1 MNQKQKRI
9 ENIRKVVALETPDYV
24 PIEHVVTPE
33 LAIEYAGYPMFE
45 GLWDTSLIID
55 AMGKAIPAYDGD
67 FIRSTFYRSPRY
79 YSALEAK
86 SFVQSKEGYVQHPEV
101 HAMEDTEY
109 AELIADPAAFL
120 AGTCLPRLYQ
130 VFDKPEPYRGMAL
143 ARGMMTFNRTFGPFN
158 AAVGQILADNGLPLI
173 TSASA
178 EAPFDFLADL
188 LRSFTGIS
196 KDVRRHKSEVK
207 EACEALLPLMIQK
220 ACVAPPAVDQ
230 MVFMPLHMPPY
241 LSEKVFGELWWP
253 TFKKMVEALVERGH
267 YLYIFFEGDWTRYYD
282 YLEELPVGRI
292 LGRFEYADP
301 RIIKERLGK
310 IMSVTGFF
318 PVTTI
323 AQGTKEACIDK
334 TKGLMDILAPGGGY
348 AFGFDKI
355 TTSVR
360 DINLENITAVN
371 AYVREYGKC

>member
-1 MNQKQKRI
+1 MNKKKERV
-9 ENIRKVVALETPDYV
+9 ENIRKVVALERPSYI
-24 PIEHVVTPE
+24 PIEHVATPE
-33 LAIEYAGYPMFE
+33 LAIEYAGYDMFK
-45 GLWDTSLIID
+45 GLWDTSLTID
-55 AMGKAIPAYDGD
+55 AMKKAIPAYDGD

-86 SFVQSKEGYVQHPEV
+86 SFVQSAEGYVQHPEV
-101 HAMEDTEY
+101 HAMEENEY

-120 AGTCLPRLYQ
+120 VGKCLPRLYG
-130 VFDKPEPYRGMAL
+130 VFDKPEPSRSMGL
-143 ARGMMTFNRTFGPFN
+143 ARGMMSFNRTFGPYN
-158 AAVGQILADNGLPLI
+158 GAVGKILADNNLPLI
-173 TSASA
+173 TAASA

-196 KDVRRHKSEVK
+196 KDVRRHKGEIK
-207 EACEALLPLMIQK
+207 EACQALLPLMIQK
-220 ACVAPPAVDQ
+220 ACVAPPSVDA

-241 LSEKVFGELWWP
+241 LSEKIFAELWWP
-253 TFKKMVEALVERGH
+253 TFKEMVEALVARGH

-282 YLEELPVGRI
+282 YLQELPPKRI

-301 RIIKERLGK
+301 KIIKERLGN

-334 TKGLMDILAPGGGY
+334 TKALMDILAPGGGY

-360 DINLENITAVN
+360 DIKMENITAVN
-371 AYVREYGKC
+371 AYIREHGKY

>member
-1 MNQKQKRI
+1 MNQKQERI

-33 LAIEYAGYPMFE
+33 LAIEYAGYPMFK
-45 GLWDTSLIID
+45 GLWDTSLAID

-67 FIRSTFYRSPRY
+67 FIRSIFYRSPRY

-86 SFVQSKEGYVQHPEV
+86 SFVQSKDGYVQHPEV

-109 AELIADPAAFL
+109 AALIADPAAFL

-130 VFDKPEPYRGMAL
+130 VFDKPEPYRSMAL

-158 AAVGQILADNGLPLI
+158 AAVGQILTDNSLPLI

-196 KDVRRHKSEVK
+196 KDIRRHKSEVK

-220 ACVAPPAVDQ
+220 ACVAPPVAHQ

-253 TFKKMVEALVERGH
+253 TFKQMVETLVEKGH

-282 YLEELPVGRI
+282 YLEELPAGRI

-301 RIIKERLGK
+301 RVIKDRLGK

-318 PVTTI
+318 PVTII
-323 AQGTKEACIDK
+323 AQGTKEACLDK
-334 TKGLMDILAPGGGY
+334 TKELMDILAPGGGY

-360 DINLENITAVN
+360 DINMENITAVN
-371 AYVREYGKC
+371 AYVREHGKY